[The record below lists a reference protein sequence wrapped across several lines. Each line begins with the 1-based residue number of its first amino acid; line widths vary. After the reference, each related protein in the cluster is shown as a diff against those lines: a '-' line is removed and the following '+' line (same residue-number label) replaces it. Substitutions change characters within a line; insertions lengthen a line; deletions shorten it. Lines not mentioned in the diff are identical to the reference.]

1 MDPDE
6 QQWFHAWCLLFGFM
20 CVFGSVIDIVMI
32 VCLLAI
38 GACLRHNAFVSLVF
52 FSLYM
57 GLAMSKRY
65 LFLFTNY
72 PSFYSLYVGPT
83 LDPILFSL
91 IVKSEQYGQVLQHV
105 IMKVVAIIK
114 NI

>member
-1 MDPDE
+1 
-6 QQWFHAWCLLFGFM
+6 
-20 CVFGSVIDIVMI
+20 
-32 VCLLAI
+32 
-38 GACLRHNAFVSLVF
+38 
-52 FSLYM
+52 
-57 GLAMSKRY
+57 MSKRY